1 VLAVESEM
9 TIMLDQPE
17 VIELADRLGIAIV
30 SLKAEEVK
38 LQLAS

>member
-1 VLAVESEM
+1 M

-17 VIELADRLGIAIV
+17 VIELADRMGIAIV
-30 SLKAEEVK
+30 ALKAEEVK